1 VSLAYL
7 ADIFSHLNDLNIS
20 LQGSEVTFLDSNEMI
35 AAFQQKLALWKRRVA
50 KDNCANFPTLEK
62 VVLSGE
68 CVLETVPDWIQCD
81 ILSHLE
87 NLMHSFDDYFV
98 QDELKND

>member
-1 VSLAYL
+1 
-7 ADIFSHLNDLNIS
+7 LNDLNIS
-20 LQGSEVTFLDSNEMI
+20 LQGSEVTVLDANEKI
-35 AAFQQKLALWKRRVA
+35 AAFQQKLALWKRCVA
-50 KDNCANFPTLEK
+50 KDNYANFPTLEN

-68 CVLETVPDWIQCD
+68 GVLKTVPDWIQGD

-98 QDELKND
+98 QDKLENNQ

>member
-1 VSLAYL
+1 MELRTEIAMSLREKEKLCEGFETQGSIVSLAYL

-20 LQGSEVTFLDSNEMI
+20 LQGSEVTVLDANDKI

-50 KDNCANFPTLEK
+50 KDDYANFPSMEN

-68 CVLETVPDWIQCD
+68 GVL
-81 ILSHLE
+81 
-87 NLMHSFDDYFV
+87 
-98 QDELKND
+98 